1 MSLYQNKYRIES
13 ARLKEWDY
21 KNAGW
26 YYVTV
31 CTKNHISWFGKV
43 INCKMIL
50 NKLGKIVAREWRQ
63 TESIRKN
70 IELDYFV
77 VMPNHI
83 HGILIINH
91 VETTGS
97 VVSHQ
102 KNSETIH
109 RIVSTTLQ
117 PDSLGAVIGQIKSVC
132 TKQIRSLGYKNF
144 AWQPR
149 FYERIIR
156 NEKELYKIR
165 NYIYQ
170 NPLRRELEK
179 EMPENIDL

>member
-21 KNAGW
+21 KNAAW
-26 YYVTV
+26 YYVTI
-31 CTKNHISWFGKV
+31 CTKNHIRWFGKV
-43 INCKMIL
+43 INGKMIL
-50 NKLGKIVAREWRQ
+50 NRIGKIVVREWRQ
-63 TESIRKN
+63 TEAVRKN

-83 HGILIINH
+83 HGILIINP
-91 VETTGS
+91 VKTTGS
-97 VVSHQ
+97 VVSN
-102 KNSETIH
+102 KKESEMIR
-109 RIVSTTLQ
+109 RIVSTTL
-117 PDSLGAVIGQIKSVC
+117 PPGSLGSIIGQIKSVC
-132 TKQIRSLGYKNF
+132 TKQIRLVGYKNF

-156 NEKELYKIR
+156 NEKELYMIR

-170 NPLRRELEK
+170 NPMRWELEK
-179 EMPENIDL
+179 ETPENIDI